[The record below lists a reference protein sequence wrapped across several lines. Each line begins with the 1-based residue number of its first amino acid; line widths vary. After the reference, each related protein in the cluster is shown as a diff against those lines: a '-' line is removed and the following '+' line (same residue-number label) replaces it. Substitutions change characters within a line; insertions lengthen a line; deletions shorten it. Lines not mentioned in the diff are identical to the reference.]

1 MQNAH
6 IFNSISV
13 NESHCY
19 NEMKAL
25 PPSVIASRIDNPSYM
40 QWDPSCEVSSRFL
53 KCVQFNVQ
61 TLTQFS
67 SRKHL
72 LANFLKLHFA
82 IGCFQEARS
91 KCGRMRCLDNV
102 VMVASASLGGNY
114 GCEVWVNLL
123 TPMYLKNG
131 KKVCL
136 NQDGVTKVFSEPRIL
151 IVRCKG
157 LRIDFYVVSAH
168 APYVKSPTNFKDACE
183 WWDHLSKVIRDTCV
197 QGIPILAGIDGNYT
211 VHRDASA
218 GVGDVCRSGE
228 PPPQHSRVCEF
239 LNNSKLL
246 VFNSFSENLQHDCS
260 SGVPSYIPK
269 KGCIFDAICID
280 HFVGSHNVI
289 CKGNSIAQCC
299 EVSHAQTADDHIP
312 IIGQFQFPPACG
324 SSAPIPRKKIR
335 YDRASLGDPVKGNHF
350 INILQKLPVIEC
362 GVDNTSHCHIL
373 HNNVHS
379 ALCEA
384 FPVSKIKRKSF
395 ITDATFKHIC
405 DASVLKKKRCTLF
418 NVFKNA
424 PLWAAFGV

>member
-1 MQNAH
+1 MCN
-6 IFNSISV
+6 
-13 NESHCY
+13 
-19 NEMKAL
+19 
-25 PPSVIASRIDNPSYM
+25 
-40 QWDPSCEVSSRFL
+40 
-53 KCVQFNVQ
+53 
-61 TLTQFS
+61 
-67 SRKHL
+67 
-72 LANFLKLHFA
+72 
-82 IGCFQEARS
+82 
-91 KCGRMRCLDNV
+91 
-102 VMVASASLGGNY
+102 
-114 GCEVWVNLL
+114 
-123 TPMYLKNG
+123 
-131 KKVCL
+131 
-136 NQDGVTKVFSEPRIL
+136 
-151 IVRCKG
+151 
-157 LRIDFYVVSAH
+157 
-168 APYVKSPTNFKDACE
+168 
-183 WWDHLSKVIRDTCV
+183 
-197 QGIPILAGIDGNYT
+197 
-211 VHRDASA
+211 
-218 GVGDVCRSGE
+218 
-228 PPPQHSRVCEF
+228 F

-289 CKGNSIAQCC
+289 CKGNSIAQCW

-384 FPVSKIKRKSF
+384 FPVSKIKRKGF

-405 DASVLKKKRCTLF
+405 DASV
-418 NVFKNA
+418 
-424 PLWAAFGV
+424 